1 MPKKWLRN
9 HRQDYYYRKAKQNAY
24 RSRASYKLLQ
34 CVEKYVFI
42 RPGDVVVDLGAYPG
56 GWLQVARQI
65 VGDQGFVLGI
75 DLKDIEPLKFSNVHI
90 AIGDVGDEGLAKRIL
105 AILPRPAD
113 VVLSDV
119 SPKVSGIWELDHA
132 RQIELADCSLE
143 ISLKILEKRGNLFV
157 KIFQGDMFR
166 NFLGRLEKCFSDVK
180 IVKPKA
186 SRSKSAEI
194 YVICIGKKV

>member
-75 DLKDIEPLKFSNVHI
+75 DVNEIEPLKYSNVHI
-90 AIGDVGDEGLAKRIL
+90 AVGDVRDEGLAKRIS

-113 VVLSDV
+113 AVLSDV

-132 RQIELADCSLE
+132 RQIELAERSLE
-143 ISLKILEKRGNLFV
+143 ISLEVLEKRGNLFV
-157 KIFQGDMFR
+157 KVFQGDMFMD
-166 NFLGRLEKCFSDVK
+166 FLGRIETFFSDVK
-180 IVKPKA
+180 IVKPRA

-194 YVICIGKKV
+194 YVICTGKRV